1 MKRRTERLAHAAA
14 AARAADRV
22 LSGIIAL
29 CLILGFLYC
38 AYALWD
44 NWLIYKGAEVDSDL
58 LKYKPGTAG
67 EDAGLTFSDLQKINP
82 DVCAWLTVDDT
93 NIDYPVVQ
101 GTSNM
106 EYINKDVFGEFS
118 MSGSVFLDYRNA
130 KDFSDHYS
138 LIYAHHMEGKVMF
151 GELPEFQEEDFFR
164 THTSGTLYTMDRSY
178 AIEWF
183 ACIYTDAYDANVF
196 QPASYQTEERKEELL
211 SYLKEEAVQY
221 RDLEAL
227 TTEDQLLALSTC
239 SDTTTNGRVVLFGR
253 LTETE
258 MEEEQKER
266 KEV

>member
-1 MKRRTERLAHAAA
+1 MKKRADRLAHAAA
-14 AARAADRV
+14 AARVADRV

-44 NWLIYKGAEVDSDL
+44 NWLIYHGAGVDSNL

-67 EDAGLTFSDLQKINP
+67 DDTSLTFSDLQKINP

-130 KDFSDHYS
+130 KDFSDYYS

-151 GELPEFQEEDFFR
+151 GELPEFQEEEYFE
-164 THTSGTLYTMDRSY
+164 THRSGTLYMLDRSY
-178 AIEWF
+178 SIEWF
-183 ACIYTDAYDANVF
+183 ACVYTDAYDEHVF
-196 QPASYQTEERKEELL
+196 QPASYRTDEAKEELL
-211 SYLKEEAVQY
+211 TYLETEAIQY
-221 RDLEAL
+221 RELEDL
-227 TTEDQLLALSTC
+227 TIEDQILGLSTC
-239 SDTTTNGRVVLFGR
+239 SDMTTNGRVALFGR
-253 LTETE
+253 LTEIE
-258 MEEEQKER
+258 MEEE
-266 KEV
+266 

>member
-1 MKRRTERLAHAAA
+1 MKKRADRLAHAAA
-14 AARAADRV
+14 AARVADRV

-44 NWLIYKGAEVDSDL
+44 NWLIYNGAGVDSDL

-67 EDAGLTFSDLQKINP
+67 GDASLTFSDLQEINP

-130 KDFSDHYS
+130 KDFADYYS

-151 GELPEFQEEDFFR
+151 GELPEFQKEEFFE
-164 THTSGTLYTMDRSY
+164 THRSGTLYTLGCSY
-178 AIEWF
+178 TIEWF
-183 ACIYTDAYDANVF
+183 ACVYTDAYDQNVF
-196 QPASYQTEERKEELL
+196 QPATYGAEEAKEELL
-211 SYLKEEAVQY
+211 SYLETEAVQY
-221 RDLEAL
+221 RELEDL
-227 TTEDQLLALSTC
+227 TIKDQILGLSTC
-239 SDTTTNGRVVLFGR
+239 SDMTTNGRVALFGR
-253 LTETE
+253 LTE
-258 MEEEQKER
+258 MEEE
-266 KEV
+266 

>member
-1 MKRRTERLAHAAA
+1 MKKRADRLAHVAN
-14 AARAADRV
+14 AARVADRV

-44 NWLIYKGAEVDSDL
+44 NWLIYKGAGVDSNL

-67 EDAGLTFSDLQKINP
+67 EDASLTFSELQEINP

-118 MSGSVFLDYRNA
+118 LSGSVFLDYRSA
-130 KDFSDHYS
+130 RDFTDFYS

-151 GELPEFQEEDFFR
+151 GELPEFQEEDYFE
-164 THTSGTLYTMDRSY
+164 THTSGTLYTPDRTY
-178 AIEWF
+178 TIEWF

-196 QPASYQTEERKEELL
+196 QPASYNLEEDKEELL
-211 SYLKEEAVQY
+211 TYLKTEAVQY
-221 RDLEAL
+221 RELDDL
-227 TTEDQLLALSTC
+227 TVDDRIVGLSTC
-239 SDTTTNGRVVLFGR
+239 SDTTTNGRVALFGR
-253 LTETE
+253 LTE